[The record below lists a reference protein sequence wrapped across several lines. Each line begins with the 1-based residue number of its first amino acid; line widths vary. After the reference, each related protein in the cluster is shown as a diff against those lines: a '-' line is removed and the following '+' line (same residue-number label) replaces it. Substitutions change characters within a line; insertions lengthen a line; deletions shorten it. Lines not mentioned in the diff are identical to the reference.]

1 MCVILNIGDLFM
13 NKLRSL
19 LLVWAIALNGW
30 DGTAQ
35 QIADVFWVTSNTVN
49 SGDDSLKCNVNSIKM
64 YDLKDEWKEDNSG
77 REGES
82 KFQLEASIEA
92 QSCLYDNFTFEKY
105 SDNPWVH
112 FLGSAVLPIC
122 ENTNISLFESVYYT
136 PEKDNPTNENNITDL
151 VVSHNVSD
159 KFSVD
164 GWLQFSQYLNQKGSN
179 MFSVYVMLN
188 YSPND
193 KFSVSNCSYKPLLLG
208 WEKAS
213 GFYFLNT
220 FEYKM
225 SDNKEFLLRTMTS
238 CADNWKTL
246 FWLGFA
252 SSLWDNLSVEFTTIP
267 DKKTWIIPEWVQWTL
282 RYKFKLH

>member
-1 MCVILNIGDLFM
+1 MDIYLLDLYNVIFVFLNSYCLTFAGKIVKCSCFLCVILNIGGLFM
-13 NKLRSL
+13 NKLKSL
-19 LLVWAIALNGW
+19 LVVWAIALNGW

-49 SGDDSLKCNVNSIKM
+49 SGDDSLKCNVNSIRM
-64 YDLKDEWKEDNSG
+64 YDLNDEWKEDNSWK
-77 REGES
+77 EDES

-105 SDNPWVH
+105 SDNPWLH

-151 VVSHNVSD
+151 VVSRNVSD

-179 MFSVYVMLN
+179 MFSAYVMLN

-193 KFSVSNCSYKPLLLG
+193 KFSVSSCSYKIAVRLR
-208 WEKAS
+208 K
-213 GFYFLNT
+213 GFRFLY
-220 FEYKM
+220 FEY
-225 SDNKEFLLRTMTS
+225 
-238 CADNWKTL
+238 
-246 FWLGFA
+246 FW
-252 SSLWDNLSVEFTTIP
+252 I
-267 DKKTWIIPEWVQWTL
+267 
-282 RYKFKLH
+282 